1 MDVASSPAAS
11 CSAASG
17 PAASGP
23 AASPAD
29 EEAKPPTKEEEI
41 AENIRQA
48 LRLGDDLFTLVKDPL
63 FCQSITDPKQ
73 RYQHLCGKYKT
84 FAQAFPV
91 CLRFLA
97 CDIRYNHRAFER
109 FLEKQRVDPGK
120 GMDGFINRQ
129 ADYARFLYE
138 EETRRRRGHIS
149 VKMAG
154 RIWQEE
160 YKHLS
165 HWMKDIQKKEELGK
179 NEYEQ
184 EHEEHTVQR
193 KKELL
198 SFLELVAPSQPA
210 SAEAGLT
217 AEQLE
222 EIRQIEAGLPA
233 DAKPEV
239 KPEVAPVPAPSP
251 PEPEIAENI
260 QEIDI
265 ETISGDEL
273 VQLVQGLRDYEKQL
287 SAYLRVADE
296 RIALMEKNA
305 QNTEHYRTMMGYD
318 ELEKV
323 DRELA
328 ELDQNQPD
336 DWLTGTAADRSPKV
350 VKKQVAKVTRAPAI
364 PKAKRVADQDE
375 VDRLLRELSM
385 EKGIVA
391 KHPTMKGV
399 APKSVKTSVRVAKV
413 PVKVTK
419 VPVKVQVKVTKA
431 SKPSAYP

>member
-179 NEYEQ
+179 NEY
-184 EHEEHTVQR
+184 
-193 KKELL
+193 
-198 SFLELVAPSQPA
+198 
-210 SAEAGLT
+210 
-217 AEQLE
+217 
-222 EIRQIEAGLPA
+222 

-239 KPEVAPVPAPSP
+239 KPEVVPVPAPSP
-251 PEPEIAENI
+251 PEPEPEIAENI